1 MSRIT
6 ARHGVR
12 TAEFVYATLAL
23 FALTQGPVYRLWSD
37 SGEYQQFIAL
47 PAIGQAYF
55 ATFVLVQLPGCLLWF
70 RSVTERNIQEPRMWM
85 LVGLLAW
92 LGVSVVW
99 STFARHSVSEFIAL
113 ATTTGFGLYLAT
125 RFAMRELWRIVAAA
139 MALGLALSL
148 LAIQRDWQLAVDA
161 QDDYWIGIYYNR
173 NSLAPVAAMALL
185 AFIGVAFTTLRR
197 RTIDV
202 AVLAAGVALAGVA
215 VLVLWRAE
223 SRTSPLALGV
233 ASGALVL
240 WLLVRLITQRISVA
254 RRWHNLAAPIA
265 VTLSAVV
272 VLVALRSVG
281 GLASVSGETATFNS
295 RSGLWAQSWAGF
307 LEKPWQGWGWMAARR
322 TLDFDRVGVWWAAI
336 DTEWSHNGYHDLLLG
351 GGVLAGI
358 LFFGVVVFGARN
370 LDQIANVRVA
380 TPRFL
385 VIGFVLAAATQ
396 ESFFIGSH
404 FLWAMLIAAL
414 FAGSATG
421 AGESVEPAVNYSVN
435 DSVNEQNAR
444 H

>member
-113 ATTTGFGLYLAT
+113 AMTTGFGLYFAT

-139 MALGLALSL
+139 MALGLAMSL
-148 LAIQRDWQLAVDA
+148 LAIQRNWQLAVDA

>member
-113 ATTTGFGLYLAT
+113 AMTTGFGLYFAT

-139 MALGLALSL
+139 MALGLAMSL

-161 QDDYWIGIYYNR
+161 QDEYWIGIYYNR

-272 VLVALRSVG
+272 VFVALRTVG

>member
-113 ATTTGFGLYLAT
+113 AMTTGFGLYFAT

-139 MALGLALSL
+139 MALGLAMSL

-161 QDDYWIGIYYNR
+161 QDEYWIGIYYNR

-435 DSVNEQNAR
+435 DLVNEQNAR

>member
-1 MSRIT
+1 MSRIS
-6 ARHGVR
+6 ARHVVR
-12 TAEFVYATLAL
+12 ATEFVYAALAL
-23 FALTQGPVYRLWSD
+23 FALTQGPVYRLWSE

-55 ATFVLVQLPGCLLWF
+55 ATFVVVQLPGCLLWF
-70 RSVTERNIQEPRMWM
+70 RSATERNVREPRMWM
-85 LVGLLAW
+85 LIGLLAW
-92 LGVSVVW
+92 LGASVAW

-113 ATTTGFGLYLAT
+113 SATTGFGLYLAT
-125 RFAMRELWRIVAAA
+125 RFSMRDLWRVVAAA

-185 AFIGVAFTTLRR
+185 AFIGMAFTTMRR

-272 VLVALRSVG
+272 VFVALRTVG

-322 TLDFDRVGVWWAAI
+322 TPQFDRVGVWWAAI
-336 DTEWSHNGYHDLLLG
+336 DTEWSHNGFHDLLLG
-351 GGVLAGI
+351 GGVLAGV
-358 LFFGVVVFGARN
+358 LFVGVVFFGVRS
-370 LDQIANVRVA
+370 LDQIANVRMA
-380 TPRFL
+380 TPQFL

-404 FLWAMLIAAL
+404 FLWAVLIAAL

-421 AGESVEPAVNYSVN
+421 AGESVELAANYSVN

>member
-113 ATTTGFGLYLAT
+113 AMTTGFGLYFAT

-139 MALGLALSL
+139 MALGLAMSL

-161 QDDYWIGIYYNR
+161 QDEYWIGIYYNR

-404 FLWAMLIAAL
+404 FLWAVLIAAL

-421 AGESVEPAVNYSVN
+421 AGESVELAANYSVN

>member
-113 ATTTGFGLYLAT
+113 AMTTGFGLYFAT

-139 MALGLALSL
+139 MALGLAMSL

-161 QDDYWIGIYYNR
+161 QDEYWIGIYYNR

-421 AGESVEPAVNYSVN
+421 AGESVEPAANYSVN

>member
-113 ATTTGFGLYLAT
+113 AMTTGFGLYFAT

-139 MALGLALSL
+139 MALGLAMSL

-161 QDDYWIGIYYNR
+161 QDEYWIGIYYNR